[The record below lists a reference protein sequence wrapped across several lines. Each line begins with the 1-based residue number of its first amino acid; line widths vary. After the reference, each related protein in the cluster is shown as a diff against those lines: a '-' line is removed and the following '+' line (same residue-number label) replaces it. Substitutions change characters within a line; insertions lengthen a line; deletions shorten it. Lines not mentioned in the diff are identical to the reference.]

1 MGKASERRLAQV
13 SSLLLRTL
21 AELIHGELK
30 DPRLGLVSLTEVRL
44 AKDLATAVIKVSALG
59 DQVQIEA
66 SCAVLN
72 AAAPLLWNRLRNE
85 TDLRTVPKLRFE
97 PDMGGLYIAEI
108 DRVLRTLPPS
118 AEAAS
123 ELVLLDPA
131 GTEPDAAQADPA
143 DPDEEEQG

>member
-66 SCAVLN
+66 SCKVLN
-72 AAAPLLWNRLRNE
+72 SAAPLLWNRLRNE

-97 PDMGGLYIAEI
+97 ADMGGLYIEEI
-108 DRVLRTLPPS
+108 DRVLRTL
-118 AEAAS
+118 
-123 ELVLLDPA
+123 
-131 GTEPDAAQADPA
+131 AAQR
-143 DPDEEEQG
+143 G